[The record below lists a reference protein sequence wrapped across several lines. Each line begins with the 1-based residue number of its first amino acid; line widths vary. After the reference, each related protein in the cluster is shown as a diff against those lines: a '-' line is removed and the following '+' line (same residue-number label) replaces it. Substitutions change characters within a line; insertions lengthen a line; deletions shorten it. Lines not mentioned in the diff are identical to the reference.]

1 MTELNNL
8 KQHVEQIRD
17 QNPAGAA
24 SVGEIESLEQQISK
38 FGTQINDPMQVR
50 ICKFLMILYIT
61 KFSYYYIFSQIIKT
75 SSVQSVV

>member
-8 KQHVEQIRD
+8 KQHVGQIRD

-38 FGTQINDPMQVR
+38 FGTRINDPMLVR
-50 ICKFLMILYIT
+50 ILCG
-61 KFSYYYIFSQIIKT
+61 
-75 SSVQSVV
+75 